1 MEVKLN
7 GKPQIIT
14 DNQSVAEMI
23 ASLYDTDKGI
33 AVAVNNA
40 LVPRGE
46 WEQRTLMPADD
57 IVIIKAAYGG

>member
-1 MEVKLN
+1 MEVNLN

-23 ASLYDTDKGI
+23 ANLYDTDKGI

-46 WEQRTLMPADD
+46 WEQHRLMPADD